1 MDVLW
6 IVLSGVAG
14 LAIGSGCMVGLSKA
28 GLNKNQQKAEQILK
42 EAQNEAESRVKQA
55 VLDGKTQAHD
65 LRVEKK
71 LKNVN
76 KNQWN

>member
-28 GLNKNQQKAEQILK
+28 GLNTVSYTHLT
-42 EAQNEAESRVKQA
+42 
-55 VLDGKTQAHD
+55 LPTT
-65 LRVEKK
+65 
-71 LKNVN
+71 
-76 KNQWN
+76 